1 MEIAGSARKH
11 GVGDENI
18 EHAIRHPIREVLGEG
33 RILII
38 GADRTGRFLEV
49 VVLDDNPDEAPIVIH
64 AMPLRRKFLPYL
76 R

>member
-11 GVGDENI
+11 GVSDEDI
-18 EHAIRHPIREVLGEG
+18 EHAIRHPVREILGEG

-38 GADRTGRFLEV
+38 GADRTGRFGEV
-49 VVLDDNPDEAPIVIH
+49 VVLDDFPDEAPVIIH